1 MGFEPVLTKGIGS
14 VDLVDIENYESLG
27 GYQALR
33 KALKQMTPEEVHQEV
48 KDSGLRGRG
57 GAGFPTGV
65 KWGFLPD
72 DGRPRY
78 LCCNAD
84 ESEPA
89 TFNNRLL
96 IEYNPHLL
104 IEGILISAYAI
115 KSTQS
120 FIYLRGEFKRGY
132 DILMRAIEQ
141 ARAKGYLGKNILG
154 TDFSQEITV
163 HRAAGAYI
171 CGEETGLLSSL
182 EGGRGEP
189 RLKPPFP
196 AVSGLYGMPTIVNNV
211 ETLANVPP
219 IIERGASWYRTLG
232 TEKSP
237 GTKIYSVSGMVERPG
252 NYELPL
258 GVTMREILELA
269 GGVRNGRKLKA
280 FQPGGASAPILLP
293 EHLDVPLDFESAAE
307 AGSMLGTAG
316 VVVFDETVCLIKTA
330 KYYADFFA
338 HESCGQCTPCR
349 EGTAWIKRIIDR
361 FEAGQGTKQDL
372 EILAGL
378 KRTMQGATICLLADA
393 ATFFVLSV
401 LEHFPEEFEAHM
413 NGKGCPMDLPVEEV
427 QTA

>member
-1 MGFEPVLTKGIGS
+1 MGFEPVLTKGIGE
-14 VDLVDIENYESLG
+14 VDLVDVAGYESIG

-33 KALKQMTPEEVHQEV
+33 KALKELTPAKVTEMV

-65 KWGFLPD
+65 KWGFLPN

-84 ESEPA
+84 ESEPG

-115 KSTQS
+115 NAAQS

-132 DILMRAIEQ
+132 DVLMRAIEQ
-141 ARAKGYLGKNILG
+141 AREKGYLGDNILG
-154 TDFSQEITV
+154 TGFSQEITV
-163 HRAAGAYI
+163 HRGAGAYV

-189 RLKPPFP
+189 RIKPPFP

-211 ETLANVPP
+211 ETLCNVPP
-219 IIERGASWYRTLG
+219 IIDRGVEWYRSIG

-237 GTKIYSVSGMVERPG
+237 GPKLYSVSGAVERPG

-258 GVTMREILELA
+258 GVTMRELLELA
-269 GGVRNGRKLKA
+269 GGVRGGKKLKA
-280 FQPGGASAPILLP
+280 FQPGGASAPVLLP
-293 EHLDVPLDFESAAE
+293 EHLDVPLDFESTMA

-316 VVVFDETVCLIKTA
+316 VVVFDEDTCMIQAALH
-330 KYYADFFA
+330 YAEFFA
-338 HESCGQCTPCR
+338 HESCGQCSPCR
-349 EGTAWIKRIIDR
+349 EGTEWIRRILHR
-361 FEAGQGTKQDL
+361 FEEGGGTEADL
-372 EILAGL
+372 EVLHSFR
-378 KRTMQGATICLLADA
+378 RTMQGATICLLSDA
-393 ATFFVLSV
+393 ATFFVLSL
-401 LEHFPEEFEAHM
+401 LEKFPEEFEAHI
-413 NGKGCPMDLPVEEV
+413 KSRGCPARLQEV
-427 QTA
+427 QSA